1 MPPEAGDGP
10 VLSTLTSLV
19 LFALAGAMST
29 VPASATI
36 MILLS
41 PDPRRGAVPFL
52 VGSLAGSA
60 VIVGMSAVGLQL
72 LPVRP
77 RMKDEVL
84 ASFTLAAGVILVA
97 YSVYL
102 FAHMRESDSAM
113 LGKIKAR
120 FHSARPWEFLLLGL
134 AQNLRPKALLLAVT
148 AGALISVRE
157 LPPLQA
163 GLLVLAYATVVQS
176 AVVVPIAVWLRSP
189 ERANAPLTALYEWLQ
204 RNGRRIAA
212 IATLAIGL
220 LMVGYSAVQ
229 L

>member
-1 MPPEAGDGP
+1 M
-10 VLSTLTSLV
+10 LSTLTSLV

-52 VGSLAGSA
+52 VGSVSGS
-60 VIVGMSAVGLQL
+60 VVVVGMSAVGLQL

-84 ASFTLAAGVILVA
+84 ASFTLAAGVVLVA

-163 GLLVLAYATVVQS
+163 ALLILAYAVVVQS

-189 ERANAPLTALYEWLQ
+189 ERAQAPLTALYDWLQ

-212 IATLAIGL
+212 IATLVIGL
-220 LMVGYSAVQ
+220 LMVGYSATQ